1 MLGELLMDVE
11 YPDLGLTEV
20 WEGVIDG
27 NSVLIYAGIDEDTEL
42 EIVSVEV
49 NGIESI
55 GELDEELPLSDLI
68 QNLYYSS
75 LQ

>member
-55 GELDEELPLSDLI
+55 GELDEEFPLSDLI